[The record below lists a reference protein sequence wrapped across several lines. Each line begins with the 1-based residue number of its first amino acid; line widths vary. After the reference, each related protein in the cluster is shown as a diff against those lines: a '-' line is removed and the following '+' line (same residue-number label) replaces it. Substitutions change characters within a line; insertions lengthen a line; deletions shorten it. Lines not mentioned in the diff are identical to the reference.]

1 MSAQTSE
8 RVPRMAPGQMGG
20 PEWKGP
26 RQQVLTRLDLT
37 TAALVKT
44 RARQAGV
51 SVSEFV
57 ADLIRQG
64 LR

>member
-1 MSAQTSE
+1 MTTATDAHM
-8 RVPRMAPGQMGG
+8 PRMAPGQYGG
-20 PEWKGP
+20 PEWRGP
-26 RQQVLTRLDLT
+26 RKAVLTRLDLT
-37 TAALVKT
+37 TAALVHG